1 MVFRSFCAFA
11 RDPAVRSLTQK
22 IQANLDYC
30 FVWRREETRRMH
42 LARPRTQA
50 REPPLTDSSLTA
62 KRRAEA
68 LQVVFFQIQSP
79 ALSRSDV
86 AAVCTL
92 V

>member
-1 MVFRSFCAFA
+1 MGNLHACSCG
-11 RDPAVRSLTQK
+11 PAGQRRLLPCLSGAAKRRAECTSL
-22 IQANLDYC
+22 L
-30 FVWRREETRRMH
+30 
-42 LARPRTQA
+42 PRTLA
-50 REPPLTDSSLTA
+50 SEAALTDSSLTA